1 MNPWINGLVLIVCTL
16 WLQSASAQD
25 FDSDSL
31 SSFEE
36 LRTAKRRPA
45 AELFGKR
52 AAPYEFGYDREARRT
67 SELFGKRQAYPI
79 PSYLQGDFPTPK
91 KRRTRELFGKR
102 SVQMSALSDEQM
114 EVLASLLTERQRRAR
129 GGELFG

>member
-1 MNPWINGLVLIVCTL
+1 MNPWLGSLVLIVCTL
-16 WLQSASAQD
+16 WLQSANAQD
-25 FDSDSL
+25 FDSISSESL
-31 SSFEE
+31 E
-36 LRTAKRRPA
+36 LRTGKRRPA

-52 AAPYEFGYDREARRT
+52 AAPSDGFFDREVRRT
-67 SELFGKRQAYPI
+67 RELFGKRQAYPI
-79 PSYLQGDFPTPK
+79 PSYLQPADVPA

-102 SVQMSALSDEQM
+102 SAAPMAALSDEQM